1 METVDHRGALRLQDE
16 CAQVVDVL
24 PAHEYRAAHI
34 RGAIHLPLARI
45 LGDAPARLT
54 REHPAIVY
62 CRDSL

>member
-1 METVDHRGALRLQDE
+1 MQTIDHRGVLRLQDE
-16 CAQVVDVL
+16 RAQVVDVL

-45 LGDAPARLT
+45 LGEAAARLT
-54 REHPAIVY
+54 RELPAIVY